1 MGLPLHHLEGKR
13 AQMEF
18 ARAGDSGSGDVL
30 TISSGREKARD
41 DKVALKREG
50 VDPYVKGPP
59 LTAARRSG
67 SLPRSSTL
75 IGVKGPE
82 EELEQWQRS
91 IADAPADRAADGR
104 CQSVETAHGR
114 EPGRMALQPQTSAAV
129 APEVESE
136 KGASVRAI
144 YEDAANN
151 DSAAPRVLHSLCAIG
166 LSQL

>member
-1 MGLPLHHLEGKR
+1 
-13 AQMEF
+13 MEF

-91 IADAPADRAADGR
+91 IRDVPSLHDKKLQEIPLKR
-104 CQSVETAHGR
+104 CWRRSRQSG
-114 EPGRMALQPQTSAAV
+114 P
-129 APEVESE
+129 
-136 KGASVRAI
+136 
-144 YEDAANN
+144 
-151 DSAAPRVLHSLCAIG
+151 
-166 LSQL
+166 